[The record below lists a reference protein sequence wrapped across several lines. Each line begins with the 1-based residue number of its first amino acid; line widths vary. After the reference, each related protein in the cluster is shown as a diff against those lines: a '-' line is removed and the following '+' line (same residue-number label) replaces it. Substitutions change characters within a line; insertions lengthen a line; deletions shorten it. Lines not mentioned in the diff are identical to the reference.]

1 MLVRINA
8 TVSANLDE
16 LPGSPLAPFV
26 LLVVGTDPTGFGGV
40 VAGYSNQRALELLVQ
55 AGFSPLDAIKI
66 ATLHGAKYLGRDPKI
81 GTIAAGKQADL
92 VVVRGDPSAKIED
105 VENVEIVFKR
115 GVGYD
120 SAKIFESVKGRVGLH

>member
-1 MLVRINA
+1 
-8 TVSANLDE
+8 
-16 LPGSPLAPFV
+16 
-26 LLVVGTDPTGFGGV
+26 
-40 VAGYSNQRALELLVQ
+40 
-55 AGFSPLDAIKI
+55 
-66 ATLHGAKYLGRDPKI
+66 
-81 GTIAAGKQADL
+81 